1 MSVILI
7 FLAGIAAII
16 TWWMAQQRLTSRPW
30 LEAGS
35 VGDTP
40 RFDVSSIPT
49 AKIGLGVFLAVVG
62 ALFTLFI
69 SAYFMRMGL
78 QDWWAIP
85 IPGLLWVNTIVLAL
99 SSVALRWAK
108 IEAQKHHT
116 EAMRTGLL
124 AGLMTAIGFLVGQL
138 FAWHELVS
146 AGYVLA
152 DNPANSFF
160 YLITGMHGLHI
171 LGGIVALS
179 RTTFKAWQVEQ
190 PGKVLL
196 SVELCAMYWHFMLL
210 VWLVLFALFAGWAN
224 DFVDICRQ
232 LLT

>member
-1 MSVILI
+1 MSAMLI
-7 FLAGIAAII
+7 FLAGIAVVI
-16 TWWMAQQRLTSRPW
+16 TWWMAQQRLTSKPW
-30 LEAGS
+30 LEVGNAG
-35 VGDTP
+35 DAP
-40 RFDVSSIPT
+40 RYDRSPIAT

-69 SAYFMRMGL
+69 SAYFMRMGVE
-78 QDWWAIP
+78 DWWAIP
-85 IPGLLWVNTIVLAL
+85 IPGLLWVNTGVLMVSSIAL
-99 SSVALRWAK
+99 QRAK
-108 IEAQKHHT
+108 T
-116 EAMRTGLL
+116 EAHKNQTGVMKIALL
-124 AGLMTAIGFLVGQL
+124 AGLVTGVVFLVGQV
-138 FAWHELVS
+138 FAWRELTR

-171 LGGIVALS
+171 LGGLVALS
-179 RTTFKAWQVEQ
+179 RTTLKAWEGA
-190 PGKVLL
+190 PPAKVRL

-210 VWLVLFALFAGWAN
+210 VWLILFALFAGWAN

>member
-7 FLAGIAAII
+7 FLAGIAVII
-16 TWWMAQQRLTSRPW
+16 TWWMAQQRLTSKPW
-30 LEAGS
+30 LEVGNAGD
-35 VGDTP
+35 VP
-40 RFDVSSIPT
+40 RYDGSSIAT

-69 SAYFMRMGL
+69 SAYFMRMGVE
-78 QDWWAIP
+78 DWWAIP
-85 IPGLLWVNTIVLAL
+85 IPGLLWVNTAVLML
-99 SSVALRWAK
+99 SSIALQWAK
-108 IEAQKHHT
+108 TEAQNNRN
-116 EAMRTGLL
+116 EAMKAGLL
-124 AGLMTAIGFLVGQL
+124 AGLVTAIGFLVGQV
-138 FAWHELVS
+138 FAWRELVS

-171 LGGIVALS
+171 VGGLVALS
-179 RTTFKAWQVEQ
+179 RTTLKAWEGV
-190 PGKVLL
+190 PPNKVRL
-196 SVELCAMYWHFMLL
+196 SVELCAMYWHFMLV

>member
-7 FLAGIAAII
+7 FLAGIASII
-16 TWWMAQQRLTSRPW
+16 IWWMAQQRLMSKPW
-30 LEAGS
+30 LEAGRAS
-35 VGDTP
+35 EISQITRSP
-40 RFDVSSIPT
+40 LPT

-85 IPGLLWVNTIVLAL
+85 LPGVLWVNTAALVVSSIALEMAKSSAQQNDANAMKLAL
-99 SSVALRWAK
+99 
-108 IEAQKHHT
+108 
-116 EAMRTGLL
+116 L
-124 AGLMTAIGFLVGQL
+124 ASLVTAIGFLVGQL
-138 FAWHELVS
+138 FAWRELVS
-146 AGYVLA
+146 TGYVLA
-152 DNPANSFF
+152 DNPSNSFF

-171 LGGIVALS
+171 LGGLLVLS
-179 RTTFKAWQVEQ
+179 RSTFRVWQNETPKEAQ
-190 PGKVLL
+190 L
-196 SVELCAMYWHFMLL
+196 SVELCAMYWHFMLI
-210 VWLVLFALFAGWAN
+210 VWLIIFALFAGWAN